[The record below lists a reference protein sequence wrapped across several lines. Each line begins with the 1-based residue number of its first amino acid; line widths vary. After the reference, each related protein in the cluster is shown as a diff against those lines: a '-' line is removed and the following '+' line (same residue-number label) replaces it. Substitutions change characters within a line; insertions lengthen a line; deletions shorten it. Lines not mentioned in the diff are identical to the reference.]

1 MRIKLTFSRK
11 QLLYN
16 YTVFIKFH
24 DFNFPTCMFSLCHA
38 LDQSAEKL
46 KYRASSEIA
55 NERKTA
61 DSDSL

>member
-1 MRIKLTFSRK
+1 MQIKLTFSRK

-46 KYRASSEIA
+46 K
-55 NERKTA
+55 
-61 DSDSL
+61 